1 VQPLNLIIIF
11 SANFMSKKK
20 WLLSPSAEQV
30 IEGASIFRIS
40 LVHWFNKNIIA
51 GITKPDNE
59 YITSKILVLKHAE
72 KIKS

>member
-1 VQPLNLIIIF
+1 L
-11 SANFMSKKK
+11 
-20 WLLSPSAEQV
+20 

-51 GITKPDNE
+51 GITNPENE
-59 YITSKILVLKHAE
+59 YITSKISVFKHAE